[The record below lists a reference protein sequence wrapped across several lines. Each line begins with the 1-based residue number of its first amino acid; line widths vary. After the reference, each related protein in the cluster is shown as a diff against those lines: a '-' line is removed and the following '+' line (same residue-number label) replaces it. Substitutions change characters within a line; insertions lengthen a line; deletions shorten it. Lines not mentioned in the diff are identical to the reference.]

1 MRFSKICGNFV
12 VVSALLCASVLTVA
26 GCKYRYIDKPEHLLS
41 PQEMSEV
48 ICRLAYIKALEEQG
62 AFERD
67 SVYAAI
73 GKDAFIL
80 KLYADYGIDKE
91 TLRRNNEYYMEHN
104 KLYVK
109 IYADALDQLNARI
122 GEMEKDKKKRQEAFR
137 QTGWG
142 TYD

>member
-1 MRFSKICGNFV
+1 MCFSKIYGNFV
-12 VVSALLCASVLTVA
+12 IALVLLCASALTVA
-26 GCKYRYIDKPEHLLS
+26 GCKYRYIDKPERLLS

-48 ICRLAYIKALEEQG
+48 ICRLAYIEALDEQG

-67 SVYAAI
+67 SVYASI

-91 TLRRNNEYYMEHN
+91 ILRRNNEYYMEHN
-104 KLYVK
+104 KQYVK

-122 GEMEKDKKKRQEAFR
+122 GEMEKDKKKREDAYR

-142 TYD
+142 TY